1 MHTKPQVSGQ
11 TRKASRATQTNID
24 VKEDKLSDEDHWW
37 IDISSRASNL
47 ISYLNQSNSQAVMS
61 DSQALGIITAL
72 YAEKCIVDHID
83 LLHRRQL
90 QSMRDFMWCYFLR
103 DTGDK
108 KLAENLLVKF
118 LANVLWR
125 IRQKVNRTNM
135 MEMEK
140 FLKFRHRYGLFA
152 RFLGFSYEDE
162 NRQVIFCVFLG
173 KWRWPM
179 ALAVSFANDLFANTR
194 SPGKGSDLK

>member
-1 MHTKPQVSGQ
+1 MSK
-11 TRKASRATQTNID
+11 ATQTNIE
-24 VKEDKLSDEDHWW
+24 VKDDKLTEEDIWW
-37 IDISSRASNL
+37 REISSSASNL
-47 ISYLNQSNSQAVMS
+47 ISYLNQSKLIADTVSHVVMS
-61 DSQALGIITAL
+61 DGQALGIITAL
-72 YAEKCIVDHID
+72 YAEKSIVDYSD
-83 LLHRRQL
+83 LQNRRQL

>member
-1 MHTKPQVSGQ
+1 LHTKSQVSGQ
-11 TRKASRATQTNID
+11 TRKASRATQTNIE

-108 KLAENLLVKF
+108 KLAENLMVKF

-125 IRQKVNRTNM
+125 IRQKVNRTNVQ
-135 MEMEK
+135 EMEK
-140 FLKFRHRYGLFA
+140 LLKFRHRYGLFA

-173 KWRWPM
+173 K
-179 ALAVSFANDLFANTR
+179 
-194 SPGKGSDLK
+194 

>member
-1 MHTKPQVSGQ
+1 MEPLHTKSQVSGQ
-11 TRKASRATQTNID
+11 ARKVSKATQTNFE
-24 VKEDKLSDEDHWW
+24 VKDDKLTDEDIWW
-37 IDISSRASNL
+37 REISSSASNL
-47 ISYLNQSNSQAVMS
+47 ISYLNQSKPIADTVSHTVMS
-61 DSQALGIITAL
+61 DSQVLGIITVL
-72 YAEKCIVDHID
+72 YAEKSIVDYID
-83 LLHRRQL
+83 LQNRRQL

-108 KLAENLLVKF
+108 KLAEQLLVKF

-125 IRQKVNRTNM
+125 IRQKANRTNVL
-135 MEMEK
+135 EMEK

-173 KWRWPM
+173 K
-179 ALAVSFANDLFANTR
+179 
-194 SPGKGSDLK
+194 